1 MAKKVKKEL
10 TRNNGT
16 LTEAQFWSFIRSK
29 LRNASRWWKPITQVR
44 NDARRPYKGSIPRV
58 KWEYQCSVCKKW
70 WLAKDVEVDHISP
83 LGSLKCSNDLPLF
96 VERLFCETDNLQL
109 LCKGC
114 HNNKTKKQIKSRKK
128 D

>member
-44 NDARRPYKGSIPRV
+44 NDARRPYKGENKRQ
-58 KWEYQCSVCKKW
+58 KWEYMCSNCKKW
-70 WLAKDVEVDHISP
+70 WNVKEVEVDHIIEV
-83 LGSLKCSNDLPLF
+83 GSLKSAEDLPGF
-96 VERLFCETDNLQL
+96 VERLFCEKQNLRL
-109 LCKGC
+109 LCKHC
-114 HNNKTKKQIKSRKK
+114 HSQSTANYMKTK
-128 D
+128 